1 MIRIVASFGISKG
14 RMALQL
20 HYSISSDISRT
31 WYFSIQD
38 SNYHEKKLLKRKICL
53 LRLFEKW
60 KGALDIDEVF

>member
-1 MIRIVASFGISKG
+1 
-14 RMALQL
+14 MALQL